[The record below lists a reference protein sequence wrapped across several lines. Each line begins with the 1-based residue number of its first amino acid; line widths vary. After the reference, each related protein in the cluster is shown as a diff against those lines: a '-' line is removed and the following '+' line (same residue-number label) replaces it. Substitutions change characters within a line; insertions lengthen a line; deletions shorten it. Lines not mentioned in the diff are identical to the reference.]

1 MLKTFKWLFRV
12 FLLLSA
18 LFLSVLILV
27 YYFSIQSIPDYNT
40 SYLIEN
46 KIEDIEIV
54 RDNKG
59 VPHIFGSSN
68 DDVYF
73 GLGFSHAQDRLW
85 QMMLTRRTAQGR
97 LSEFFG
103 EETVKSDEFI
113 RRLGIYEIAGQTL
126 QYQTKEATNALVS
139 YSNGINAWLK
149 ILNENALGRGAPEFF
164 LFKPEI
170 EPWSPVDSLA
180 ILKLMAI
187 KSSDH
192 LDSEILRAQVS
203 LLIGNKKTK
212 DILPDDPGYQ
222 NNSLQKFSDIINH
235 GKIMLSDISKRHQFD
250 SLGQF
255 KKIPASN
262 VWAAHPKRTTSKS
275 SLLAADPHNS
285 LSAPGYWSLARLELK
300 SGGIIGASIPGLPL
314 IMSGRSKY
322 LAWGFSAGNGD
333 DTDIY
338 IEQLNPSNKQQ
349 YKVGDSFVPF
359 NTNKEIIK
367 IHGSKSK
374 TINLLWADNRPVIP
388 NNFFDINQIM
398 PQNNVASI
406 KSTALE
412 TFDKSYSSLFHMMT
426 KMDLK
431 SAQAQFNDYVSP
443 VYNMVLADKDN
454 ISLKVIGKIP
464 KRNTNHFG
472 EGRIPSQ
479 GWLKRNHWNGY
490 YSYQENPGTMNP
502 NNGIVANTNN
512 KTTDKKFPNHIS
524 HRWGDNFRIKRL
536 SKLMNEREIHTRDS
550 FIEAQL
556 DTISDAARTILPLI
570 AKELWYTNKL
580 QEKSKSHTLASE
592 ALNLLANWNGEMNEH
607 MPEPLIYT
615 SWVSNFQ
622 KFIIRDELGPLSQKF
637 KEVDPVF
644 LERVLRNIDDA
655 SIWCDIIPSSKIET
669 CNEIALQSLIASIE
683 ELSKIY
689 GDSLENWQW
698 GEAHIA
704 NQKHKIFGSIPVINW
719 MSNIRQTT
727 SGGDNTLMRAKTK
740 NHGKNPFENV
750 HAAGFRMI
758 VDFSDLESSLF
769 IISTGQSGHLLSNQ
783 YDNLANLWKRG
794 EYIPMVLD
802 PILARAGSLGSVLL
816 KQK

>member
-1 MLKTFKWLFRV
+1 
-12 FLLLSA
+12 
-18 LFLSVLILV
+18 
-27 YYFSIQSIPDYNT
+27 
-40 SYLIEN
+40 
-46 KIEDIEIV
+46 
-54 RDNKG
+54 
-59 VPHIFGSSN
+59 
-68 DDVYF
+68 
-73 GLGFSHAQDRLW
+73 
-85 QMMLTRRTAQGR
+85 
-97 LSEFFG
+97 
-103 EETVKSDEFI
+103 
-113 RRLGIYEIAGQTL
+113 
-126 QYQTKEATNALVS
+126 
-139 YSNGINAWLK
+139 
-149 ILNENALGRGAPEFF
+149 
-164 LFKPEI
+164 
-170 EPWSPVDSLA
+170 
-180 ILKLMAI
+180 
-187 KSSDH
+187 
-192 LDSEILRAQVS
+192 
-203 LLIGNKKTK
+203 
-212 DILPDDPGYQ
+212 
-222 NNSLQKFSDIINH
+222 
-235 GKIMLSDISKRHQFD
+235 
-250 SLGQF
+250 
-255 KKIPASN
+255 
-262 VWAAHPKRTTSKS
+262 
-275 SLLAADPHNS
+275 
-285 LSAPGYWSLARLELK
+285 
-300 SGGIIGASIPGLPL
+300 
-314 IMSGRSKY
+314 
-322 LAWGFSAGNGD
+322 
-333 DTDIY
+333 
-338 IEQLNPSNKQQ
+338 Q

-374 TINLLWADNRPVIP
+374 TIDLLWADNRPVIP

-406 KSTALE
+406 KSSALE
-412 TFDKSYSSLFHMMT
+412 TFDKSYSSLFNMMT
-426 KMDLK
+426 KMDLE
-431 SAQAQFNDYVSP
+431 SAQAQFNDYVTP

-490 YSYQENPGTMNP
+490 YSYQENPGTINP
-502 NNGIVANTNN
+502 KNGIVANTNN
-512 KTTDKKFPNHIS
+512 KTTDEKFPNHIS

-704 NQKHKIFGSIPVINW
+704 SHKHKIFGSIPVINW

>member
-669 CNEIALQSLIASIE
+669 CNEIALQSLITSIE

>member
-18 LFLSVLILV
+18 FFLSALILV

-97 LSEFFG
+97 LSEIFG

-113 RRLGIYEIAGQTL
+113 RRLGIYDIAALSL
-126 QYQTKEATNALVS
+126 QYQTKEATSALVS

-149 ILNENALGRGAPEFF
+149 ILNKKALGRGAPEFF

-203 LLIGNKKTK
+203 LLIGNKKMK

-222 NNSLQKFSDIINH
+222 NNSLQKFSDIINPN
-235 GKIMLSDISKRHQFD
+235 KIMLSDISKKHQFD

-255 KKIPASN
+255 KNIPASN

-426 KMDLK
+426 KMDLE

-704 NQKHKIFGSIPVINW
+704 NHKHKIFGSIPVINW

-802 PILARAGSLGSVLL
+802 PKLARAGSLGSVLL

>member
-300 SGGIIGASIPGLPL
+300 SGGIIGASIPGLPI

-669 CNEIALQSLIASIE
+669 CNEIALQSLITSIE

>member
-255 KKIPASN
+255 KNIPASN

-669 CNEIALQSLIASIE
+669 CNEIALQSLITSIE

>member
-97 LSEFFG
+97 LSEIFG

-149 ILNENALGRGAPEFF
+149 ILNKKALGRGAPEFF

-212 DILPDDPGYQ
+212 DILPDDPGYR
-222 NNSLQKFSDIINH
+222 NNSLQKFSDIINPS
-235 GKIMLSDISKRHQFD
+235 KIMLSDRSKRHQFD

-255 KKIPASN
+255 KNIPASN

-374 TINLLWADNRPVIP
+374 TIDLLWADNRPVIP

-406 KSTALE
+406 KSSALE
-412 TFDKSYSSLFHMMT
+412 TFDKSYSSLFNMMT
-426 KMDLK
+426 KMDLE
-431 SAQAQFNDYVSP
+431 SAQAQFNDYVTP

-490 YSYQENPGTMNP
+490 YSYQENPGTINP

-512 KTTDKKFPNHIS
+512 KTTDEKFPNHIS

-704 NQKHKIFGSIPVINW
+704 SHKHKIFGSIPVINW

>member
-97 LSEFFG
+97 LSEIFG

-149 ILNENALGRGAPEFF
+149 ILNKKALGRGAPEFF

-222 NNSLQKFSDIINH
+222 NNSLQKFSDIINPS
-235 GKIMLSDISKRHQFD
+235 KIMLSDRSKRHQFD

-255 KKIPASN
+255 KNIPASN

-300 SGGIIGASIPGLPL
+300 SGGIIGASIPGLPI

-374 TINLLWADNRPVIP
+374 TIDLLWADNRPVIP

-406 KSTALE
+406 KSSALE
-412 TFDKSYSSLFHMMT
+412 TFDKSYSSLFNMMT
-426 KMDLK
+426 KMDLE
-431 SAQAQFNDYVSP
+431 SAQAQFNDYVTP

-490 YSYQENPGTMNP
+490 YSYQENPGTINP

-512 KTTDKKFPNHIS
+512 KTTDEKFPNHIS

-704 NQKHKIFGSIPVINW
+704 NHKHKIFGSIPVINW

-802 PILARAGSLGSVLL
+802 PKLARAGSLGSVLL